1 MNGSSNV
8 AGIHVAGYS
17 TDGTASHPVRPEPV
31 NHLIAKISLT
41 GYYNWQLSVYDE
53 VADEIRVD
61 ATLKSSFNG
70 LHSKAT
76 HYFRNF
82 TNWK

>member
-41 GYYNWQLSVYDE
+41 GYYN
-53 VADEIRVD
+53 
-61 ATLKSSFNG
+61 
-70 LHSKAT
+70 
-76 HYFRNF
+76 
-82 TNWK
+82 